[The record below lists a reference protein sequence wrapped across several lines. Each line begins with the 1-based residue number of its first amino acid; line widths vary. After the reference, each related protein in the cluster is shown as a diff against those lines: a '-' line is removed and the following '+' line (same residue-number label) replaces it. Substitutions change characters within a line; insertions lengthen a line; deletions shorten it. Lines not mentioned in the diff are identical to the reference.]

1 MTPDDTLSRTLAAPG
16 ATWFGWFLWLLAL
29 ALLPLT
35 SLSWIPFDTPV
46 RPPTPVLAGMAMALL
61 LGAGFMDWRNFLA
74 MRQVRALGLFVAWA
88 LFATAVGLLLDAH
101 PPMKGYT
108 GLSAAAKGVISL
120 GMGVCVYLTAQVAL
134 MDRERRRQS
143 EHWLIAGMS
152 LCVLLAL
159 IQALAGLGVAWASQ
173 LSLWVADHLTVQ
185 YGAKPYLAEGRAW
198 GLSLEPSFMASA
210 LAVIL
215 LPIGMT
221 RALVDGS
228 RMGWYA
234 ATLGYVGIGLSTSR
248 GGLLAALVVTGLA
261 LTWLA
266 VPAAQHLGKRRR
278 LISSLT
284 LLILL
289 AIGLGLGGRS
299 RVTSCVVH
307 LPPLLSEAALVS
319 APPPGRSSA
328 AAPPATAGCL
338 GLAAQQTMR
347 PDWVDHF
354 GEISMLYRA
363 LCGIVAWETFLDHP
377 IAGTGLGL
385 SGWELRQRF
394 PAWAREDIGI
404 AEIAA
409 DLDESNPRL
418 PNAKN
423 LPLRLL
429 AELGSIGFALFALF
443 IWLHRPGQIAGRP
456 EAVLLPLLVF
466 GALAVDWLTID
477 SFALVAPWLAL
488 AWAANARERYGD
500 VEAR

>member
-1 MTPDDTLSRTLAAPG
+1 MNQAQTLKPLQ
-16 ATWFGWFLWLLAL
+16 ATGVGRFGWLLWLLAL

-46 RPPTPVLAGMAMALL
+46 RPPTPVLAGLAMALL

-88 LFATAVGLLLDAH
+88 LFATAIGLLLDAH

-120 GMGVCVYLTAQVAL
+120 GMGVCVYLTAQIAL
-134 MDRERRRQS
+134 MDHERRRQS
-143 EHWLIAGMS
+143 ELWLIAGMS
-152 LCVLLAL
+152 ACVLLAL
-159 IQALAGLGVAWASQ
+159 VQALAGLGVAWASQ

-185 YGAKPYLAEGRAW
+185 YGAKQYLAEGRAW

-215 LPIGMT
+215 LPIGLT
-221 RALVDGS
+221 RALIDGS

-234 ATLGYVGIGLSTSR
+234 AALGYVGIGLSTSR
-248 GGLLAALVVTGLA
+248 GGLLAAVVVTGISLV
-261 LTWLA
+261 WLSM
-266 VPAAQHLGKRRR
+266 PAARHLGRRRR
-278 LISSLT
+278 LLAGLALAV
-284 LLILL
+284 LLG
-289 AIGLGLGGRS
+289 IGLGLGARS

-307 LPPLLSEAALVS
+307 LPPLLNEAAHPS
-319 APPPGRSSA
+319 APQPARPAAVASS
-328 AAPPATAGCL
+328 TTVGYL
-338 GLAAQQTMR
+338 GPAAQQTVR
-347 PDWVDHF
+347 PAWVDHF
-354 GEISMLYRA
+354 GEIGMLYRA
-363 LCGIVAWETFLDHP
+363 LCGIAAMETFLDHP
-377 IAGTGLGL
+377 VAGTGLGL

-394 PAWAREDIGI
+394 PAWARADVGI
-404 AEIAA
+404 TEIAA

-443 IWLHRPGQIAGRP
+443 IWLHRPGRITGRP

-488 AWAANARERYGD
+488 AWAANAREQYGD